1 MRFPDVESWLSWQET
16 LYHREIDLTLDRLFP
31 VYERMSRL
39 PADARVVSIAG
50 TNGKG
55 SCVAVMES
63 VLLAA
68 GHSVAAYTSPHL
80 FRYNERIRV
89 DGVPVSDE
97 FLMTAFQM
105 VDEARRDTALTY
117 FEYGTLSA
125 LEIFAR
131 SSPEYVLLEV
141 GLGGRLDAVNIID
154 SDVAV
159 ITTIGLDHQAW
170 LGDDRDSIAGEKAG
184 IMRSGRPVVIGER
197 KPPDRLISEA
207 RKRRAR
213 PIFLGADFE
222 LSRSPDHWDFHGS
235 TMDMAGLPRLRGP
248 LLDNAACGLEALC
261 QLGPPAMPERDSCVR
276 ALASVSVPGRMQ
288 QVERGGCDWIVDL
301 AHNQPAAEAVAKAL
315 SQNPSDGRTLAIL
328 GLLREKDASAI
339 VAAMSGVVDEW
350 ILVGVHGSRGRS
362 AEALREAAFPGA
374 EGEVSLADNVV
385 SACGLAE
392 KRSKCGDRVIAM
404 GSFQVV
410 GPAMEFLGLT
420 TG

>member
-1 MRFPDVESWLSWQET
+1 MRFPDVESWLGWQET

-39 PADARVVSIAG
+39 PPDTRVISIAG

-63 VLLAA
+63 VLRAS

-97 FLMTAFQM
+97 SLMAAFQI

-131 SSPEYVLLEV
+131 SRPEFVLLEV

-159 ITTIGLDHQAW
+159 ITTIGLDHQSW
-170 LGDDRDSIAGEKAG
+170 LGDDRDAIAGEKAG

-197 KPPDRLISEA
+197 KPPERLIAEA

-213 PIFLGADFE
+213 PVFLGKDFE
-222 LSRSPDHWDFHGS
+222 LSSSRDHWDFHGS
-235 TMDMAGLPRLRGP
+235 VIQMAGLPRLKGP
-248 LLDNAACGLEALC
+248 LLDNAACALEALC
-261 QLGPPAMPERDSCVR
+261 QLGSPALLKRDNCVR
-276 ALASVSVPGRMQ
+276 ALGSVSVPARMQ
-288 QVERGGCDWIVDL
+288 HVERGGCDWIVDL

-315 SQNPSDGRTLAIL
+315 SQNPVDGRTLAIL
-328 GLLREKDASAI
+328 GLLREKDAPAI

-350 ILVGVHGSRGRS
+350 ILVDVHGSRGRS
-362 AEALREAAFPGA
+362 AAALRDAAFQGA
-374 EGEVSLADNVV
+374 EGAVILADDVI

-392 KRSKCGDRVIAM
+392 KRTNRGDRVIAM
-404 GSFQVV
+404 GSFHVA
-410 GPAMEFLGLT
+410 GPALEFLGLT